1 MANEKIYLGLNIEP
15 ENISWAVANNDYQLC
30 KYEKRLMWGVYCFD
44 EAQLS
49 ERRRITR
56 SARRR
61 NKRQAGRVS
70 LCQELFAKALY
81 EKDKNFLLRISEGA
95 LTPSRR
101 TLVTLV
107 VS

>member
-49 ERRRITR
+49 DI
-56 SARRR
+56 SV
-61 NKRQAGRVS
+61 RQEEY
-70 LCQELFAKALY
+70 LCAKSYLQKLSMKKIKIFY
-81 EKDKNFLLRISEGA
+81 
-95 LTPSRR
+95 
-101 TLVTLV
+101 
-107 VS
+107 